1 MESPHE
7 AVRWMARKLRGV
19 QAAQL
24 VPSTEALQKINHLE
38 QMILEALPEEPAPAP
53 LDGPGIG
60 PGQRH
65 G

>member
-1 MESPHE
+1 MDSPRE
-7 AVRWMARKLRGV
+7 AVRWMARELRGV
-19 QAAQL
+19 EAAQF
-24 VPSTEALQKINHLE
+24 VTSTEALQKINDLE
-38 QMILEALPEEPAPAP
+38 QMILGALPEEPASAP